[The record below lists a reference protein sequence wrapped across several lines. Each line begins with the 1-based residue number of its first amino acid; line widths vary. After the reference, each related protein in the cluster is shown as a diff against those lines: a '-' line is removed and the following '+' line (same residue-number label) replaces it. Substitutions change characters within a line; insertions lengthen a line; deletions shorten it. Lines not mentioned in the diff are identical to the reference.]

1 LGLTTSLSNALSGL
15 LTTQDSINVL
25 SRNVSNSGTPG
36 YHKESVNVVD
46 QVGSSSSYAIT
57 TATQRAFSQSLQVT
71 YNNQVSDSSKSDVT
85 ATYLN
90 QLQTYLGQPGSTGSL
105 DTVYGD
111 FQSALSALST
121 SPDDYTTRAGVVST
135 AQTLASTLNQLTDSV
150 QGLRQQVNGQ
160 ISSDVQSINQSL
172 SSLADVN
179 KQLSNPNTDSTA
191 QATLLDQRDRLV
203 AQVAGYVDVNVT
215 YRGDGTVALATKSG
229 VSLLDQNPSVFSF
242 QSPGSISPTS
252 QYSTDPTQNGVGTL
266 TLTTPSGLKID
277 MMADGGLRSGELT
290 GLIDLR
296 DKTLVDAQ
304 NQLDLVASSVSKA
317 LSTVT
322 TAGTTVTSG
331 AAKGQTADISG
342 LQPGD
347 DFTLNY
353 TAGGISK
360 TIKVVQVNDTSK
372 LPMNYTDAAGS
383 QVLGV
388 DFSGGA
394 SAVASALQ
402 TALGTGFAVSV
413 ATTVPPGTTLQVLN
427 DGTTNNT
434 VGSLTTHATATGTQ
448 NAGLGVPLFVDQGD
462 QPFTGS
468 LDGQSQSVGY
478 AGRITVN
485 SAIVADNTNLGT
497 PGASSGDASRAN
509 YLSNQ
514 LSSMTF
520 SGPATPT
527 DGAGG
532 LLSGNVS
539 GLISQTMNFQGNVVA
554 NALSQNSNNSTAMD
568 AITQRMTSD
577 SGVDVN
583 SEMAELIQLQ
593 TAYSANA
600 RVVTTVQTLLT
611 TLMQAFQ

>member
-1 LGLTTSLSNALSGL
+1 MGLSASLSNALSGL
-15 LTTQDSINVL
+15 LTTQDSISVL
-25 SRNVSNSGTPG
+25 SRNVSNAGTPG
-36 YHKESVNVVD
+36 YHKESVNVID
-46 QVGSSSSYAIT
+46 MAGSSSPYAIST
-57 TATQRAFSQSLQVT
+57 QTQRAFTQSLQVT
-71 YNNQVSDSSKSDVT
+71 YNTQVSDSSKSDVT
-85 ATYLN
+85 ASYLN

-111 FQSALSALST
+111 FQSALSGLST

-160 ISSDVQSINQSL
+160 ITSDVQTINESL
-172 SSLADVN
+172 SSLAQVN
-179 KQLSNPNTDSTA
+179 KQLGNSNIDSTA
-191 QATLLDQRDRLV
+191 KSTLLDQRDRLV

-215 YRGDGTVALATKSG
+215 YRDDGTVALATKSG
-229 VSLLDQNPSVFSF
+229 VSLLDQNPSTFSF
-242 QSPGSISPTS
+242 QSPGSISATS
-252 QYSTDPTQNGVGTL
+252 QYSTDDSQNGVGTL
-266 TLTTPSGLKID
+266 ILTTPSGLNID
-277 MMADGGLRSGELT
+277 MVKDGGMRSGELT

-296 DKTLVDAQ
+296 DNTLVDAQ

-322 TAGTTVTSG
+322 TAGTAVTSG
-331 AAKGQTADISG
+331 AAKGQTADISTM
-342 LQPGD
+342 QPGD

-360 TIKVVQVNDTSK
+360 AIKVVQVNDTSK
-372 LPMNYTDAAGS
+372 LPMNYTDASGT

-388 DFSGGA
+388 DFSSGA
-394 SAVASALQ
+394 SGVASALQ
-402 TALGTGFAVSV
+402 TALGSGFAVSV
-413 ATTVPPGTTLQVLN
+413 PVTVPPGTTLQVLN
-427 DGTTNNT
+427 DGTTNNA
-434 VGSLTTHATATGTQ
+434 VGSLTTHATATNTQ
-448 NAGLGVPLFVDQGD
+448 NAGLGVPLFVDAGD

-468 LDGQSQSVGY
+468 VDGQEQALGY

-497 PGASSGDASRAN
+497 PGASLGDASRAN

-539 GLISQTMNFQGNVVA
+539 GLISQTMNYQGNVVA
-554 NALSQNSNNSTAMD
+554 NALSLNSNNSTAMD